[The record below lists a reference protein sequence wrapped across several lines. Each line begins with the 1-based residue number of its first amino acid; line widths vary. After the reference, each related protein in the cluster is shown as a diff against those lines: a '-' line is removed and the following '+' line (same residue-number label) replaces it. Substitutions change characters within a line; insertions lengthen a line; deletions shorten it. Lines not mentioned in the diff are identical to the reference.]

1 MIEKKPFILIILLL
15 FVMIFHYFD
24 ESNNKLVSEESNH
37 DIKINSVSS
46 KSTEKHLVSS
56 QSSESINNSSAK
68 SEVIVSE
75 KKNPTNKN
83 INKLVEIYGEPT
95 SVSGNIYSW
104 DYMSQTPWNKIVY
117 NSDKEFPFYYF
128 ISAKINDL
136 NEFESWKN
144 ILPNLEFDPKRKSL
158 IFNTKDEATA
168 LAVANIVISNLQGK
182 LSLEDILS
190 KKLIPISITRTT
202 HHDMIKHKIREQLT
216 DLVNVDWNKK
226 PKENLDYQEDIASS
240 RKDNIDEKP
249 NQPSIS
255 NSSPLAQNSNI
266 NNESNGLNAYIGS
279 DGFSFI

>member
-1 MIEKKPFILIILLL
+1 
-15 FVMIFHYFD
+15 
-24 ESNNKLVSEESNH
+24 
-37 DIKINSVSS
+37 
-46 KSTEKHLVSS
+46 
-56 QSSESINNSSAK
+56 
-68 SEVIVSE
+68 
-75 KKNPTNKN
+75 
-83 INKLVEIYGEPT
+83 
-95 SVSGNIYSW
+95 
-104 DYMSQTPWNKIVY
+104 MSQTPWNKIVY

-216 DLVNVDWNKK
+216 DIVNVDWNKTK
-226 PKENLDYQEDIASS
+226 
-240 RKDNIDEKP
+240 R
-249 NQPSIS
+249 
-255 NSSPLAQNSNI
+255 
-266 NNESNGLNAYIGS
+266 
-279 DGFSFI
+279 